1 MVGLGSPLGDVVMGF
16 AAFACR
22 CDVLCACKGWPVEEN
37 VNMIELVGERN
48 ILEKGEHE
56 KEDEMREEEV

>member
-1 MVGLGSPLGDVVMGF
+1 MQMN
-16 AAFACR
+16 
-22 CDVLCACKGWPVEEN
+22 WPVEEN
-37 VNMIELVGERN
+37 VNVIELVGERN